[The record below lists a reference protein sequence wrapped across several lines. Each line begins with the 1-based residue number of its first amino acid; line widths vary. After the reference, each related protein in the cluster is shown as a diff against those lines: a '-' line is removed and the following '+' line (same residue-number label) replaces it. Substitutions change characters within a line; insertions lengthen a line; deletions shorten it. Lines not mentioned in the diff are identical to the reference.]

1 MNNNDYLCQFMRTN
15 SYHIIRNMRKNIIHI
30 MAFLMAAITC
40 SSCEWLDFINCQP
53 DNEARKVLLLYSAG
67 FNSLSSYLI
76 SDIEDLK
83 KGELPGNRCDDDI
96 LLVYSHQPSKHGTYN
111 VSTPSH
117 LTRIFRN
124 KDGVTVCDTLVTYPE
139 GTISSSALQLN
150 NVLTYVRDTYPSGS
164 YGMIFSSHATGY
176 LPAGYYTSPDTYFF
190 SGSTM
195 ARKAG
200 IYPRIPAPVPYIE
213 PEHDPSLPAVKS
225 IGQDQ
230 TGIKGSY
237 LSYEIELGDFAEAI
251 PMHMDYILFD
261 ACLMGGIE
269 TAYELKDKCSMV
281 GFSQTEVLAEG
292 FNYPTLTKHLL
303 MKERPDPKSVCDD
316 YFQQYALQSG
326 VYQSATISC
335 IDCGKLDPLAETCRE
350 LFNKYETELKLIDP
364 LTVQKYY
371 RSNYHW
377 FYDMRDIIK
386 EAGATEEEL
395 LEVDKALAA
404 CTIYKAHTRS
414 FMGSFA
420 INAFSGLSMYLPC
433 NGSTELDK
441 YYRTLL
447 WNQDTELVK

>member
-1 MNNNDYLCQFMRTN
+1 
-15 SYHIIRNMRKNIIHI
+15 MRKNIIHI

-230 TGIKGSY
+230 TGVKGSY

-269 TAYELKDKCSMV
+269 VAYQLRDKASVV
-281 GFSQTEVLAEG
+281 GFSQAEVLAEG
-292 FNYPTLTKHLL
+292 LNYSTLTTRLL
-303 MKERPDPKSVCDD
+303 NRDIPDPVAVCKD
-316 YFQQYALQSG
+316 YFDQYDIQEG
-326 VYQSATISC
+326 VYRSATISAV
-335 IDCGKLDPLAETCRE
+335 DCDALDPLAEVCRE
-350 LFNKYETELKLIDP
+350 LFEKYAADISTLSSGK
-364 LTVQKYY
+364 VQRFY
-371 RSNYHW
+371 RSNHHW
-377 FYDMRDIIK
+377 FYDLESILV
-386 EAGATEEEL
+386 EAGITDGEL
-395 LEVDKALAA
+395 ERLHDALDKCVL
-404 CTIYKAHTRS
+404 YKGHTPS
-414 FMGSFA
+414 FM
-420 INAFSGLSMYLPC
+420 NAFEIKTFSGFSMYLPSH
-433 NGSTELDK
+433 GSGELNRF
-441 YYRTLL
+441 YRTLD
-447 WNQDTELVK
+447 WNIATGLVR